1 MWMSR
6 PTPRHPP
13 RAGRARLQSCRLC
26 AAQVENGFSRCG
38 TLQETAIRRYFRIA
52 DHPFRIGDWLQAI
65 SSKPVY
71 GQLPGPLTAVCER
84 HRPLPFTIWV
94 GKRAFGSFVP
104 DSDYPLIGL
113 LPRNAPIGVSRPLR
127 RLSGRIQPRLRIASF
142 QDDGIDCTLKGYQ
155 VYRAESARLGND
167 SVDAVAAGQI
177 RASEEKLEVLPSAE
191 AYDHRIRNI
200 PRSSRVPVGQ
210 QLRALVHRVD
220 AVVAGQIFAR
230 EEELESLPS
239 TEADDHRVRNIPR
252 GSGVTVRQQLSALVD
267 RINSAAAGN
276 IFAAE
281 QKLEVF

>member
-177 RASEEKLEVLPSAE
+177 SASEEK
-191 AYDHRIRNI
+191 
-200 PRSSRVPVGQ
+200 
-210 QLRALVHRVD
+210 
-220 AVVAGQIFAR
+220 
-230 EEELESLPS
+230 LESLPS

-252 GSGVTVRQQLSALVD
+252 SSGVTVRQQLSALVD
-267 RINSAAAGN
+267 RINAVVAGH
-276 IFAAE
+276 IFAGE
-281 QKLEVF
+281 QKLEVLPSPEAYDHRIRNIPQQCRITVGQPLPALADRGPAGE